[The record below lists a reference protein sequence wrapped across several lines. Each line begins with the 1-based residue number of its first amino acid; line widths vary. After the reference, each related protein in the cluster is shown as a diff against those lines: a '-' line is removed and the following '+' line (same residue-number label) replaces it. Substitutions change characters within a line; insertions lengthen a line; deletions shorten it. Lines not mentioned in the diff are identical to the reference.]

1 MLTTATLRK
10 TLVWTALLSPC
21 LLELP
26 VALATPVI
34 TGVSAPNGLVN
45 GQQLTITGSGF
56 GAKSP
61 AAPYLWADFEQGNL
75 NPSPLGI
82 DQAWANTP
90 SASGSIDNMVYS
102 ATGGPNNGPY
112 AQGIPQSGSG
122 VSWAFF
128 VHPPPVSSTG
138 AWAFTWNDL
147 NAKYYIF
154 RKMKKNFVTANTIN
168 FKPLRMYSLFSGGV
182 EWVWGSWNGS
192 VEADGLQNTP
202 NGMSA
207 CYASTYVN
215 GSTTGTQTS
224 PTLTEGPIN
233 QWFTDEVVYQVNS
246 CYSCTDG
253 KMQWIV
259 NGQLVGE
266 EPINMGWINWTLV
279 LRDSPTNEDIANLSI
294 QGVADNDASC
304 PSTNTFGLDDIYVDN
319 TWARVMIGN
328 APTWAA
334 STVHD
339 IEIPTAWS
347 ASSITVSLHNDSSP
361 NFNGAYLYV
370 FDSNGNVNANGY
382 PLCSNCPQPVS
393 NLTVH

>member
-90 SASGSIDNMVYS
+90 SASGSIGNMVYS

-128 VHPPPVSSTG
+128 VHPP
-138 AWAFTWNDL
+138 
-147 NAKYYIF
+147 
-154 RKMKKNFVTANTIN
+154 
-168 FKPLRMYSLFSGGV
+168 
-182 EWVWGSWNGS
+182 
-192 VEADGLQNTP
+192 
-202 NGMSA
+202 
-207 CYASTYVN
+207 
-215 GSTTGTQTS
+215 
-224 PTLTEGPIN
+224 
-233 QWFTDEVVYQVNS
+233 
-246 CYSCTDG
+246 
-253 KMQWIV
+253 
-259 NGQLVGE
+259 GQLDGRLGLHLERPQCQVLHLPENE
-266 EPINMGWINWTLV
+266 EE
-279 LRDSPTNEDIANLSI
+279 LRNREHHQL
-294 QGVADNDASC
+294 
-304 PSTNTFGLDDIYVDN
+304 
-319 TWARVMIGN
+319 
-328 APTWAA
+328 
-334 STVHD
+334 
-339 IEIPTAWS
+339 
-347 ASSITVSLHNDSSP
+347 
-361 NFNGAYLYV
+361 
-370 FDSNGNVNANGY
+370 
-382 PLCSNCPQPVS
+382 
-393 NLTVH
+393 